1 MSALL
6 AEKPPLVTQTTVI
19 SASDNGAGETVWQ
32 ALRGLWSNRHLTGLM
47 VYRDFVGRYKG
58 SLLGALWPLVNP
70 LGHMILYTFVFSMV
84 LKVRFGDDPST
95 SSFALYLM
103 AGLLPWSALA
113 EAVSRASKLIL
124 ESPNLVKRVVF
135 PLEVL
140 PFTLAVSALLSEVV
154 AFALLLGAIVLF
166 TGHLHLTIVFL
177 PLVVL
182 SQFMFIAGV
191 SWMLAS
197 MGVFVRDLPHL
208 IALGLSAWMY
218 ATPIVYPATS
228 MPKNFQWLLWINPMA
243 GIVGDYRRVLLQ
255 GLAPDWISYA
265 GYTAAAVCL
274 WICGFYFFHK
284 TKRSFADVM

>member
-1 MSALL
+1 MPALL
-6 AEKPPLVTQTTVI
+6 AEKPPQVTQTTVI
-19 SASDNGAGETVWQ
+19 SASDSDAGETVWQ
-32 ALRGLWSNRHLTGLM
+32 ALLGLWSNRQLTGLM
-47 VYRDFVGRYKG
+47 VYRDFIGRYKG

-166 TGHLHLTIVFL
+166 TGHIHLTIAFL
-177 PLVVL
+177 PLIVL

-228 MPKNFQWLLWINPMA
+228 MPKDFQWLLWINPMA

-255 GLAPDWISYA
+255 GLPPDWASYA
-265 GYTAAAVCL
+265 GYTAASVGL
-274 WICGFYFFHK
+274 WLFGFYLFHK